1 MTQDYNFVFPITVYS
16 APVKISSTI
25 SLARAR
31 IFYKGLNRNGTYIS
45 DEFAEKLISS
55 IAFSPVKG
63 IYDGSA
69 ENPDFTD
76 HGAASSLGKVY
87 GFVPKEHNFRWE
99 DHTDPDG
106 VKRSYATVDVIL
118 WTELYKEA
126 KDIVGKT
133 LSMELYKP
141 SISGQWGIKDGVKA
155 FVFDEAEFFGLQI
168 LGNNVEPCFEGAGY
182 FSLSSMYEAFLDLY
196 TKLTQYSNPTTKGG
210 LTQMPMVINFKLSD
224 REKYDLLFRALN
236 PNFTQEGNWE
246 VELGINDVFDDYA
259 LCYNYE
265 EHIFYRVYFT
275 KSETEV
281 TITSKEARYFLDVS
295 EAEYNAL
302 MSLRGTDGATSYEAV
317 STQLTT
323 LTSDLATAQENYTHL
338 QEEFTELKA
347 NLPAPTSEPAPQ
359 VDVTEYTTK
368 ITDLETTNQTLT
380 SELETLRAFKLTI
393 ENAEK
398 KAIVEKFTALLP
410 EDVLARYTTDDA
422 YLAYTVDELNS
433 KLAVDYVNV
442 APNLFTHAPAPQQ
455 GFVPK
460 NDIPKVG
467 LDALLDKYKTQ
478 PK

>member
-1 MTQDYNFVFPITVYS
+1 MPQDYNFDFPISVYS

-31 IFYKGLNRNGTYIS
+31 IFYKGVNRNGTYIS

-55 IAFSPVKG
+55 IAFAPVKG
-63 IYDGSA
+63 IFDASA
-69 ENPDFTD
+69 EDPDFTD

-87 GFVPKEHNFRWE
+87 GFVPKEYNFKWE
-99 DHTDPDG
+99 DHKDPDG
-106 VKRSYATVDVIL
+106 VTRTYATVDVIL

-133 LSMELYKP
+133 LSMEIYKP
-141 SISGQWGIKDGVKA
+141 SITGKWALKDGLK
-155 FVFDEAEFFGLQI
+155 VFEFENGEFFGLQI
-168 LGNNVEPCFEGAGY
+168 LGNNYEPCFEGAGY
-182 FSLSSMYEAFLDLY
+182 FSLSNIYEAFLDLY

-224 REKYDLLFRALN
+224 REKHDALWKALN

-246 VELGINDVFDDYA
+246 VEMGINDVFDDYA
-259 LCYNYE
+259 LCYGYE
-265 EHIFYRVYFT
+265 DHTFYRVYFT

-302 MSLRGTDGATSYEAV
+302 MSLRGEDGATSYEAIG
-317 STQLTT
+317 TQLTT
-323 LTSDLATAQENYTHL
+323 LTSELATSQENYTHL
-338 QEEFTELKA
+338 EAEFADFKA
-347 NLPAPTSEPAPQ
+347 NLPQPEPPVV

-368 ITDLETTNQTLT
+368 IT
-380 SELETLRAFKLTI
+380 ELETLNTTLTTENEALRSFKLTL

-398 KAIVEKFTALLP
+398 KAIVDKFTALLP

-422 YLAYTVDELNS
+422 YLAYTVEDLNS
-433 KLAVDYVNV
+433 KLAVEYVNI
-442 APNLFTHAPAPQQ
+442 APNLFTHAPASQN
-455 GFVPK
+455 GLIPK
-460 NDIPKVG
+460 NDLPTGG
-467 LDALLDKYKTQ
+467 LPALLDKYKTQ